1 MSLDIAPR
9 SAPPLDTAR
18 IRRFLENELRER
30 EAIIREASP
39 TAAPNVDPVS
49 WATSQATQ
57 RVMDQITAALDRLDA
72 GTYGRCVRCGG
83 AIVAARLDIMP
94 YAENCIDCQRD
105 VDRR

>member
-1 MSLDIAPR
+1 MSLDTAPR
-9 SAPPLDTAR
+9 SAPKIDTAR
-18 IRRFLENELRER
+18 IRRFLEEELRER

-39 TAAPNVDPVS
+39 NAAPNVDPVS
-49 WATSQATQ
+49 WATSKATQ
-57 RVMDQITAALDRLDA
+57 RVMDQITAALDRLEA
-72 GTYGRCVRCGG
+72 GTYGRCIRCGG